1 MKYEFTCSFVY
12 FTQYYNLFYS
22 LQRVKMCWYVH
33 ILVLFLDF
41 LVVPINYEYDMVTIL
56 ALVPT
61 DRFLVDLNLS
71 HVV

>member
-1 MKYEFTCSFVY
+1 
-12 FTQYYNLFYS
+12 
-22 LQRVKMCWYVH
+22 MCWYVH
-33 ILVLFLDF
+33 NSLISRF
-41 LVVPINYEYDMVTIL
+41 PSGINYEYDMVTIL